1 MEIARLLKLMCVFC
15 IAGLIPTIRANISEL
30 DEYWSQRADEARE
43 FTLQAYH
50 SDPYEIVDHFHERH
64 YDNSTDDTTTEEH
77 SSNSADVTAT
87 AEDSSNSTD
96 VTATE
101 EDSSTKPE
109 EERTEV
115 IEMVGN
121 SKNSTRR
128 SLKGKGK
135 GKWSKLKGP
144 CTASNPIDKC
154 WRCRSNWANRRKKLA
169 KCVRGFGHG
178 TTGGKRGR
186 IYVVTSNLDE
196 DMVNPIPGT
205 LRHAVIQK
213 EPLWIIFKNDM
224 SIRLSQEL
232 LVNSDKTIDAR
243 GADVHIAHGAGIT
256 MQFVR
261 NVIIHGLHIHHISES
276 NGGMIRD
283 SVDHFG
289 MRTRADGDGLSIY
302 GSSNI
307 WIDHVSMSK
316 CQDGLI
322 DAIVGSTA
330 ITISNSHFTHH
341 NDVMLLGAQNNM
353 NEADQKMQVTVAYNH
368 FGKGLVQ
375 RMPRIRWGFVHVVNN
390 DYTHWELYAIG
401 GSQGPTILSHGNRF
415 IAPPHLPYYKEVTK
429 RDYALEDEWKH
440 WTWRSEKDI
449 FMNGAF
455 FRQSGD
461 PHYKS
466 AHTRKQMIKP
476 KNGYAVS
483 KLTKY
488 AGALDCRVG
497 KRC

>member
-1 MEIARLLKLMCVFC
+1 MAKLLKLMLLFC
-15 IAGLIPTIRANISEL
+15 IAGLVPTIQAEVSEL

-64 YDNSTDDTTTEEH
+64 YDNSTDDH
-77 SSNSADVTAT
+77 DVTP
-87 AEDSSNSTD
+87 
-96 VTATE
+96 TE
-101 EDSSTKPE
+101 EDSNAKPE
-109 EERTEV
+109 EVESTEV
-115 IEMVGN
+115 IEMVGDNNN
-121 SKNSTRR
+121 STNSTRR
-128 SLKGKGK
+128 SLRGKGK

-154 WRCRSNWANRRKKLA
+154 WRCRKNWHKRRKKLV
-169 KCVRGFGHG
+169 KCVRGFGHM
-178 TTGGKRGR
+178 TVGGKHGR

-196 DMVNPIPGT
+196 DMVNPEPGT

-213 EPLWIIFKNDM
+213 ESLWIIFKNDM
-224 SIRLSQEL
+224 SIRLNQEL
-232 LVNSDKTIDAR
+232 LINSFKTIDAR
-243 GADVHIAHGAGIT
+243 GANVHIAHGAGIT

-261 NVIIHGLHIHHISES
+261 HVIIHGLHIHHISES
-276 NGGMIRD
+276 SGGMIRD
-283 SVDHFG
+283 SSDHFG

-307 WIDHVSMSK
+307 WLDHISMSQ

-341 NDVMLLGAQNNM
+341 NDVMLLGAQNTY
-353 NEADQKMQVTVAYNH
+353 ELDKKMQVTVAYNH

-375 RMPRIRWGFVHVVNN
+375 RMPRVRWGFVHVVNN

-401 GSQGPTILSHGNRF
+401 GSQGPTILSQGNRF
-415 IAPPHLPYYKEVTK
+415 IAPPHLPHYREVTK
-429 RDYALEDEWKH
+429 RDYASEDEWKH
-440 WTWRSEKDI
+440 WNWRSEKDI
-449 FMNGAF
+449 FMNGAY

-461 PHYKS
+461 PNYETD
-466 AHTRKQMIKP
+466 HTRRNIIKP

-488 AGALDCRVG
+488 AGALDCRVRR
-497 KRC
+497 RC

>member
-1 MEIARLLKLMCVFC
+1 MKMVRLLKLMFMFG
-15 IAGLIPTIRANISEL
+15 IACLIPTIQANNYSEL
-30 DEYWSQRADEARE
+30 DEYWSKRADEARE

-50 SDPYEIVDHFHERH
+50 SDPYEVVDHFHERY
-64 YDNSTDDTTTEEH
+64 YDNSTDVTE
-77 SSNSADVTAT
+77 
-87 AEDSSNSTD
+87 
-96 VTATE
+96 TE
-101 EDSSTKPE
+101 EDSDEKPE
-109 EERTEV
+109 DDV

-121 SKNSTRR
+121 EMMNSTRR
-128 SLKGKGK
+128 SLRGKKVKVKGKGKRK

-154 WRCRSNWANRRKKLA
+154 WRCRANWAKRRKNLV
-169 KCVRGFGHG
+169 KCVRGFGHR
-178 TTGGKRGR
+178 TIGGKRGR
-186 IYVVTSNLDE
+186 IYVVTSNLDN
-196 DMVNPIPGT
+196 DMVNPRPGT

-232 LVNSDKTIDAR
+232 MICSFKTIDAR
-243 GADVHIAHGAGIT
+243 GANVHIAHGAGIT

-261 NVIIHGLHIHHISES
+261 HVIIHGLHIHHICQS

-283 SVDHFG
+283 SQEHCGV
-289 MRTRADGDGLSIY
+289 RTRADGDGISIY
-302 GSSNI
+302 GSSRI
-307 WIDHVSMSK
+307 WLDHISMSK

-341 NDVMLLGAQNNM
+341 NDVMLLGAQND
-353 NEADQKMQVTVAYNH
+353 NEGDKKMQVTVAYNH

-401 GSQGPTILSHGNRF
+401 GSQAPTILSHGNRF
-415 IAPPHLPYYKEVTK
+415 IAPPHKPHYREVTK
-429 RDYALEDEWKH
+429 RDYAPEHEWKH
-440 WTWRSEKDI
+440 WNWRSEKDM
-449 FMNGAF
+449 FMNGAY
-455 FRQSGD
+455 FRQSGN
-461 PHYKS
+461 PHFKCD
-466 AHTRKQMIKP
+466 HTRKQMIKP
-476 KNGYAVS
+476 KHGIAVS
-483 KLTKY
+483 VLTKY

>member
-243 GADVHIAHGAGIT
+243 GADV
-256 MQFVR
+256 
-261 NVIIHGLHIHHISES
+261 
-276 NGGMIRD
+276 
-283 SVDHFG
+283 
-289 MRTRADGDGLSIY
+289 
-302 GSSNI
+302 
-307 WIDHVSMSK
+307 
-316 CQDGLI
+316 
-322 DAIVGSTA
+322 
-330 ITISNSHFTHH
+330 
-341 NDVMLLGAQNNM
+341 MLLGAQNNM

>member
-1 MEIARLLKLMCVFC
+1 MEMAKLLKLMFVFC
-15 IAGLIPTIRANISEL
+15 IAGLIPTIRANLSEL

-50 SDPYEIVDHFHERH
+50 SDPYEVVDHFHERH
-64 YDNSTDDTTTEEH
+64 YDNSTDVTT
-77 SSNSADVTAT
+77 
-87 AEDSSNSTD
+87 
-96 VTATE
+96 
-101 EDSSTKPE
+101 PE
-109 EERTEV
+109 EEGSATHEGEETHEEDEHEV
-115 IEMVGN
+115 IEMVGG
-121 SKNSTRR
+121 STNSTRR
-128 SLKGKGK
+128 SLRGKGR

-154 WRCRSNWANRRKKLA
+154 WRCRSDWARRRKRLV
-169 KCVRGFGHG
+169 KCVRGFGHR

-186 IYVVTSNLDE
+186 IYVVTSNLDD
-196 DMVNPIPGT
+196 DMVNPVPGT

-224 SIRLSQEL
+224 HIRLNQEL
-232 LVNSDKTIDAR
+232 LINSHKTIDAR

-261 NVIIHGLHIHHISES
+261 NVIIHGLHIHHICES

-289 MRTRADGDGLSIY
+289 MRTRADGDGISIY
-302 GSSNI
+302 GSSNV
-307 WIDHVSMSK
+307 WLDHISMSK

-322 DAIVGSTA
+322 DAIVGSTG

-341 NDVMLLGAQNNM
+341 NDVMLLGAQNT
-353 NEADQKMQVTVAYNH
+353 NEEDKKMQVTVAYNH

-415 IAPPHLPYYKEVTK
+415 IAPPHKPHYREVTK
-429 RDYALEDEWKH
+429 RDYASEDEWKH
-440 WTWRSEKDI
+440 WNWRSEKDI
-449 FMNGAF
+449 FMNGAY
-455 FRQSGD
+455 FRQSGT
-461 PHYKS
+461 PGYKC
-466 AHTRKQMIKP
+466 AHTRRQMIKP
-476 KNGYAVS
+476 KNGMAVS

>member
-1 MEIARLLKLMCVFC
+1 MEMARLLKLMCVFC

-77 SSNSADVTAT
+77 SSNSTDVTAT

-109 EERTEV
+109 EEGTEV

-283 SVDHFG
+283 SV
-289 MRTRADGDGLSIY
+289 
-302 GSSNI
+302 
-307 WIDHVSMSK
+307 
-316 CQDGLI
+316 
-322 DAIVGSTA
+322 
-330 ITISNSHFTHH
+330 
-341 NDVMLLGAQNNM
+341 MLLGAQNNM

-415 IAPPHLPYYKEVTK
+415 IAPPRLPYYKEVTK
-429 RDYALEDEWKH
+429 RDYASEDEWKH

>member
-1 MEIARLLKLMCVFC
+1 MEMATLLKLMFMFC
-15 IAGLIPTIRANISEL
+15 IAGLIPTIRGNISEL
-30 DEYWSQRADEARE
+30 DEYWSRRADEARE

-64 YDNSTDDTTTEEH
+64 YDNSTDATE
-77 SSNSADVTAT
+77 
-87 AEDSSNSTD
+87 
-96 VTATE
+96 TE
-101 EDSSTKPE
+101 EDGAVQLEEEHVGAQVEEEHGGAKPE
-109 EERTEV
+109 EEEEEG
-115 IEMVGN
+115 IKMVGN
-121 SKNSTRR
+121 STNSTRR
-128 SLKGKGK
+128 SLRGKGK

-154 WRCRSNWANRRKKLA
+154 WRCRSNWAKRRKKLTR
-169 KCVRGFGHG
+169 CVRGFGHR

-196 DMVNPIPGT
+196 DMVNPKPGT

-224 SIRLSQEL
+224 SIRLNQEL
-232 LVNSDKTIDAR
+232 LINSHKTIDAR
-243 GADVHIAHGAGIT
+243 GANVHIAHGAGIT
-256 MQFVR
+256 MQFVK

-276 NGGMIRD
+276 SGGMIRD

-307 WIDHVSMSK
+307 WLDHISMSK

-322 DAIVGSTA
+322 DAIVGSTG

-341 NDVMLLGAQNNM
+341 NDVMLLGAQNT
-353 NEADQKMQVTVAYNH
+353 NEADKHMQVTVAYNH

-415 IAPPHLPYYKEVTK
+415 IAPPHKPHYREVTK
-429 RDYALEDEWKH
+429 RDYAPEDEWKH
-440 WTWRSEKDI
+440 WNWRSEKDV
-449 FMNGAF
+449 FMNGAY
-455 FRQSGD
+455 FRQSGN
-461 PHYKS
+461 PHFKCT
-466 AHTRKQMIKP
+466 HTRKQMIKH
-476 KNGYAVS
+476 KNGMAVS

>member
-1 MEIARLLKLMCVFC
+1 MEMARLLKLMFMFC

-50 SDPYEIVDHFHERH
+50 SDPYEVVDHFHERH
-64 YDNSTDDTTTEEH
+64 YDNSTD
-77 SSNSADVTAT
+77 VT
-87 AEDSSNSTD
+87 
-96 VTATE
+96 VTE
-101 EDSSTKPE
+101 EDGSAKPE
-109 EERTEV
+109 EVENEV
-115 IEMVGN
+115 IEMPG
-121 SKNSTRR
+121 SSTNSTRR
-128 SLKGKGK
+128 SLRGKGK

-154 WRCRSNWANRRKKLA
+154 WRCRTDWAKRRKKLV
-169 KCVRGFGHG
+169 KCVRGFGHR
-178 TTGGKRGR
+178 TTGGKNGR
-186 IYVVTSNLDE
+186 IYVVTSNLDD
-196 DMVNPIPGT
+196 DMVNPKPGT

-224 SIRLSQEL
+224 SIRLNQEL

-243 GADVHIAHGAGIT
+243 GANVHIAHGAGIT

-261 NVIIHGLHIHHISES
+261 NIIIHGLHIHHISES
-276 NGGMIRD
+276 SGGMIRD
-283 SVDHFG
+283 SIDHFG
-289 MRTRADGDGLSIY
+289 MRTRADGDGISIY

-307 WIDHVSMSK
+307 WLDHISMSK

-322 DAIVGSTA
+322 DAIVGSTG

-341 NDVMLLGAQNNM
+341 NDVMLLGAQNT
-353 NEADQKMQVTVAYNH
+353 NEADKKMQVTVAYNH

-415 IAPPHLPYYKEVTK
+415 IAPPHKPHYREVTK
-429 RDYALEDEWKH
+429 RDYASEEEWKH
-440 WTWRSEKDI
+440 WNWRSEKDI
-449 FMNGAF
+449 FMNGAY
-455 FRQSGD
+455 FRQSGN
-461 PHYKS
+461 PHFKCD
-466 AHTRKQMIKP
+466 HTRQQMIKP
-476 KNGYAVS
+476 KHGLAVS

-497 KRC
+497 RRC

>member
-307 WIDHVSMSK
+307 WIDHV
-316 CQDGLI
+316 
-322 DAIVGSTA
+322 
-330 ITISNSHFTHH
+330 
-341 NDVMLLGAQNNM
+341 MLLGAQNNM

>member
-1 MEIARLLKLMCVFC
+1 
-15 IAGLIPTIRANISEL
+15 
-30 DEYWSQRADEARE
+30 
-43 FTLQAYH
+43 
-50 SDPYEIVDHFHERH
+50 
-64 YDNSTDDTTTEEH
+64 
-77 SSNSADVTAT
+77 
-87 AEDSSNSTD
+87 
-96 VTATE
+96 
-101 EDSSTKPE
+101 
-109 EERTEV
+109 
-115 IEMVGN
+115 
-121 SKNSTRR
+121 
-128 SLKGKGK
+128 
-135 GKWSKLKGP
+135 
-144 CTASNPIDKC
+144 
-154 WRCRSNWANRRKKLA
+154 
-169 KCVRGFGHG
+169 
-178 TTGGKRGR
+178 
-186 IYVVTSNLDE
+186 
-196 DMVNPIPGT
+196 MVNPIPGT

-429 RDYALEDEWKH
+429 RDYASEDEWKH